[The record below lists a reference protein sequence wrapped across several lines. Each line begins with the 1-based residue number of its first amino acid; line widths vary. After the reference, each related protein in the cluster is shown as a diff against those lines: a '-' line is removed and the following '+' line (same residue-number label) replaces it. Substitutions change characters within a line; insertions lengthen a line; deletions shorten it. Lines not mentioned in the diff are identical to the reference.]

1 MNKKET
7 DKSKFANQKDKG
19 EETTLFSL

>member
-7 DKSKFANQKDKG
+7 DKVVKPWKHLLK
-19 EETTLFSL
+19 